1 MKKNSYH
8 PESEPKPTTE
18 LDKTASPFAGICF
31 VIFLFISIA
40 TTTYAMLINKL
51 DLLPSKVS
59 WSTFMNGEISTEI
72 AKSLANAPVPDYA
85 AKFER
90 GFSWITSKDLGPR
103 VREGKN
109 SWLFLNDE
117 LVIHTNREANSIS
130 RIKEIV
136 ELKQELVTKGIE
148 LLVVLVPDKS
158 RIESEYLGS
167 QNRAKVLDSRLEN
180 FETLLSKNG
189 VDVINLTAALIDIKR
204 IGQDPYLRT
213 DTHWNEQ
220 GAEISAQFV
229 GEKIKLLKVQPSA
242 AIVTSIMSQSDEFRP
257 GDLVKLAGIDWLPL
271 ALQPLPEKA
280 RLSIFKSEPTHS
292 KKISKVND
300 DLFGDENLPN
310 IVLIGTS
317 FSRTSQ
323 FIPYLEMLLH
333 SKIGN
338 FALDGGDYSG
348 SAKAYFS
355 SPSFKDTPPKLI
367 IWEIPERVIEM
378 DRSHDFKIMAN

>member
-1 MKKNSYH
+1 
-8 PESEPKPTTE
+8 
-18 LDKTASPFAGICF
+18 
-31 VIFLFISIA
+31 
-40 TTTYAMLINKL
+40 
-51 DLLPSKVS
+51 
-59 WSTFMNGEISTEI
+59 MNGEISTEI

-117 LVIHTNREANSIS
+117 LVIHSNREANSIS

-148 LLVVLVPDKS
+148 LLIVLVPDKS

-180 FETLLSKNG
+180 FESLLSKNG
-189 VDVINLTAALIDIKR
+189 VDVINLTAALMDIKR

-229 GEKIKLLKVQPSA
+229 GGKIKLLKVQPSA
-242 AIVTSIMSQSDEFRP
+242 AIVTSIMSRSDEFRP

-280 RLSIFKSEPTHS
+280 RLSIIISELINS
-292 KKISKVND
+292 KKISRVTA
-300 DLFGDENLPN
+300 DLFGDEN
-310 IVLIGTS
+310 
-317 FSRTSQ
+317 
-323 FIPYLEMLLH
+323 
-333 SKIGN
+333 
-338 FALDGGDYSG
+338 
-348 SAKAYFS
+348 
-355 SPSFKDTPPKLI
+355 
-367 IWEIPERVIEM
+367 
-378 DRSHDFKIMAN
+378 